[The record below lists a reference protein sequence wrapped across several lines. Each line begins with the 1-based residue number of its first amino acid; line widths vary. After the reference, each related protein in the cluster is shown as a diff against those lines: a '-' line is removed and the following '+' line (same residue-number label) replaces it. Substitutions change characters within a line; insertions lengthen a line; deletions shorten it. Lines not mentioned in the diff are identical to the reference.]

1 MAYARVSAYEF
12 PADRVDEARPA
23 FEEAT
28 RNLEQMQGITEALF
42 LVDRTEGKAITI
54 TIWESEEALRASE
67 QAADEIRQRGAAA
80 GGGQITGVSR
90 YEIVLR
96 ETF

>member
-1 MAYARVSAYEF
+1 MAYARVSTYEF
-12 PADRVDEARPA
+12 EADRLDEARPA

-28 RNLEQMQGITEALF
+28 KNLGQMQGITEAMF
-42 LVDRTEGKAITI
+42 LVDRAEGKAITI

-67 QAADEIRQRGAAA
+67 QPAEEVRQRGAAS
-80 GGGQITGVSR
+80 GGGQITGVAR